1 MLDRNQYAVVLRHGF
16 EEPNDPMQNTRWW
29 LLDTSEPSLTCLVL
43 ASSRT
48 WRTVPIVYHIV
59 GDGGQ
64 CRFVV
69 LNIVAGTASESTLI
83 DRRCEKPPAKPL
95 DTKQLKVHAFVAVLF
110 PSISL
115 AVTTSSQLL
124 AHCRSLSLRLSDL
137 DCAPDLTVGHTS
149 QHDPSLSLTSPAQ
162 TVDSLVLHHGHV
174 KHKVL

>member
-95 DTKQLKVHAFVAVLF
+95 DTKQLKVHAFAAVSFPPSALLSPRRLNSLHIVAR
-110 PSISL
+110 
-115 AVTTSSQLL
+115 
-124 AHCRSLSLRLSDL
+124 CRSGCLIWIAPQILPLDTHRSTILRS
-137 DCAPDLTVGHTS
+137 H
-149 QHDPSLSLTSPAQ
+149 
-162 TVDSLVLHHGHV
+162 
-174 KHKVL
+174 